1 MTLLAPREDEGLLWM
16 KVLEN
21 IIDVI
26 DPLKL
31 ESATGGEWRAAIGRC
46 MTLLQGESGAYLRVF
61 LVVTQANRF
70 LASTSLITTLRL
82 KSRIVMKLS
91 LLPGPTIT
99 TLNVLLSN
107 CLIGLRNMEKDLII
121 STIPIALRSSSH
133 SRHTS
138 YSLREAN
145 AADFHELWGEVVINL
160 WRASMTS
167 GSTAK
172 AWNELTQRILVW
184 NVLVDDE
191 DHTAE
196 WARREVVWNLT
207 QTMS

>member
-1 MTLLAPREDEGLLWM
+1 MARGHWEVYDITPR
-16 KVLEN
+16 
-21 IIDVI
+21 
-26 DPLKL
+26 
-31 ESATGGEWRAAIGRC
+31 RIGC
-46 MTLLQGESGAYLRVF
+46 FFVVF

-107 CLIGLRNMEKDLII
+107 CLVGLRNVEKDLTIP
-121 STIPIALRSSSH
+121 TIPIALRSSSH

-138 YSLREAN
+138 YSLREVN
-145 AADFHELWGEVVINL
+145 TADVHGLWGEVVITL

-167 GSTAK
+167 ESTAK
-172 AWNELTQRILVW
+172 AWNELTQRILFW
-184 NVLVDDE
+184 NVLVDGE

-196 WARREVVWNLT
+196 WARREMVRNLT
-207 QTMS
+207 